1 MLTKTEIIAYFCSY
15 YDDEATDEWLEIFVG
30 DNYKSWTS
38 SFFIQ
43 KYDMSKN
50 TFKIKFIQFVVNDL
64 KLTNLQLHNYFP
76 NIFTFDATERA
87 LYKSVVKESLEIR
100 DQSKKPIVIFVFGDA
115 GTGKSKLC
123 SEQFKPIDTFI
134 TMSNLKW
141 FNGYLQQSICVFE
154 DFRLND
160 WTNASL
166 PYFLRLLDRYQ
177 MTVEVKGSTVQFNSP
192 FIAVNTIFSKE
203 VLMSKYQF
211 SKQEDV
217 EKEQDNQLFR
227 RIDVEILLT
236 VDQRPQITIN
246 NTNISSCYI
255 NDDNKIII
263 NGKTLSQLKDDWD
276 MGVWDF

>member
-15 YDDEATDEWLEIFVG
+15 YDDEASDEWLEIFVG

-50 TFKIKFIQFVVNDL
+50 TFKIKFIQFVVDDL

-246 NTNISSCYI
+246 NANISSCYI